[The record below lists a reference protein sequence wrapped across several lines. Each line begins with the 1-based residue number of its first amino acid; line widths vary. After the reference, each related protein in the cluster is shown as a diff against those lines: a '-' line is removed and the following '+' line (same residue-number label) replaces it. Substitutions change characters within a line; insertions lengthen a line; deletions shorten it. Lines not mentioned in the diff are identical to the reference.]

1 VAAPPVTST
10 LVGEVGAEQAARK
23 LSGSDQKRPKPDPQ
37 ALLDWYGRHR
47 RKLPWRAYPG
57 ERPDPYRVWLS
68 EIMLQQTRVS
78 AVLPYY
84 ARFLARWPNVRAL
97 AAAPLEEVLK
107 VWAGLGYYARAR
119 NLHAC
124 AHAVVERHGGAFP
137 SEEDGLRKL
146 PGLGAYTAAAIA
158 AIAFGRRTTP
168 VDGNIER
175 VIARLFRVDT
185 PLPTGKPEIR
195 RLAEDLVPETRA
207 GDFAQ
212 AMMDLG
218 ATICTPVSPACAI
231 CPWMADCGARAA
243 GDPERFPRREPKR
256 DAKLRRGA
264 AFFVLRADRRVLV
277 RSRPPYGL
285 LGGMTELP
293 TTDWTEDFDDAKS
306 LINPPLMARWQRV
319 PGVVTHVFTHFPLEL
334 VVYATEVAV
343 DTPPPAGMRF
353 VSVDGLPEE
362 ALPNVMRKVV
372 ALAIRAPRKA
382 ALSPSPS
389 RRAAS
394 RAAHRSK

>member
-1 VAAPPVTST
+1 
-10 LVGEVGAEQAARK
+10 
-23 LSGSDQKRPKPDPQ
+23 
-37 ALLDWYGRHR
+37 
-47 RKLPWRAYPG
+47 
-57 ERPDPYRVWLS
+57 
-68 EIMLQQTRVS
+68 
-78 AVLPYY
+78 
-84 ARFLARWPNVRAL
+84 
-97 AAAPLEEVLK
+97 VLK

-124 AHAVVERHGGAFP
+124 AHAIVERHGGTFP
-137 SEEDGLRKL
+137 SEENELRKL

-175 VIARLFRVDT
+175 VIARWFRVEI

-195 RLAEDLVPETRA
+195 RLAQALTPEIRA

-212 AMMDLG
+212 AVMDLG
-218 ATICTPVSPACAI
+218 ATICTPVSPDCAI
-231 CPWMADCGARAA
+231 CPWMADCGARTA
-243 GDPERFPRREPKR
+243 GDPERFPRRAPKR

-264 AFFVLRADRRVLV
+264 VFFVLRADRSVLL
-277 RSRPPYGL
+277 RSRPPHGL

-293 TTDWTEDFDDAKS
+293 TTDWTEDFEDANALS
-306 LINPPLMARWQRV
+306 DPPLTARWRRL

-334 VVYATEVAV
+334 VVYASEVEV

-353 VSVDGLPEE
+353 VPVAGLHEE

-372 ALAIRAPRKA
+372 ALAIRALRHA